1 VPWQYAGREVWVRER
16 GEEVEVR
23 YNADCIALHAR
34 ARQQHQVVTQT
45 QHHAAIP
52 LGGSRRDAKI
62 LVHLRETAPVV
73 EIRQLAAYE
82 SLAAGG
88 GR

>member
-1 VPWQYAGREVWVRER
+1 MPAGRWVHER
-16 GEEVEVR
+16 GEEFEVR
-23 YNADCIALHAR
+23 YNADCIARHAR
-34 ARQQHQVVTQT
+34 AQRQHQVVTQAE
-45 QHHAAIP
+45 HHAAIP
-52 LGGSRRDAKI
+52 LGGSRQDSKI

-73 EIRQLAAYE
+73 EIRPLAAYE